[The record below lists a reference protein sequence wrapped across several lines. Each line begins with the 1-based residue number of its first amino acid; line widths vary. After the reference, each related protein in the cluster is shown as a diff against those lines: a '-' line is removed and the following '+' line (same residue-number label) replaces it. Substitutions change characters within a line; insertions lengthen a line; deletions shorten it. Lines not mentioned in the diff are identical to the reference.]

1 MVVKMDEA
9 CINFG
14 DVNLQQVK
22 GKYYWVYIP
31 RVIIENLGL
40 TKGAKVQ
47 VTFYPEKREI
57 VLKA

>member
-1 MVVKMDEA
+1 MDEA